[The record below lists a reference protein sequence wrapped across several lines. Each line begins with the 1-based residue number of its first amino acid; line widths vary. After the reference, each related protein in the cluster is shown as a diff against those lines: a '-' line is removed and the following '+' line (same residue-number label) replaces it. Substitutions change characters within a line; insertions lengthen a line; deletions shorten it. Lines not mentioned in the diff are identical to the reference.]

1 MSKSQSMRWRNLQG
15 NYQYERLQERGS
27 RGKCVYLFYTGID
40 NTYWIGKSYNPED
53 TLNTLRKYKPDEFY
67 EKVVYVSNPRNAIIK
82 LEEILSESVVKLGYR
97 NIYHI
102 PESSLELYKGKMTEL
117 KFF

>member
-67 EKVVYVSNPRNAIIK
+67 EMIEK
-82 LEEILSESVVKLGYR
+82 LSPTK
-97 NIYHI
+97 
-102 PESSLELYKGKMTEL
+102 YKMDIFSREKRGGWEQYGNETTKY
-117 KFF
+117 